1 MILVDTS
8 VWIDHINA
16 SDPMLI
22 SLLAEERVLAHPYV
36 IGEISLGSLRD
47 RDVVLG
53 ALLDLPRAPVA
64 TPEETF
70 YLIERESLF
79 NRGIGYVDTSLLA
92 SARLQPGIAIW
103 TRDKRLK
110 KVADELNLGAVLAER
125 LIPAI

>member
-8 VWIDHINA
+8 VWIDHIHA
-16 SDPMLI
+16 SDPVLS
-22 SLLAEERVLAHPYV
+22 SLLAEERVLVHPYV

-70 YLIERESLF
+70 YLIEREGLF

-92 SARLQPGIAIW
+92 SVRLQPGVTIW

-110 KVADELNLGAVLAER
+110 KVADELNLNAVLAH
-125 LIPAI
+125 

>member
-8 VWIDHINA
+8 VWIDHIIGSN
-16 SDPMLI
+16 PMLV
-22 SLLAEERVLAHPYV
+22 SLLVEERVLAHPYV

-47 RDVVLG
+47 REAVLG
-53 ALLDLPRAPVA
+53 ALLDLPRAPIA

-70 YLIERESLF
+70 FLIERENLF

-92 SARLQPGIAIW
+92 SARLQPGVTIW

-110 KVADELNLGAVLAER
+110 KVADELNLGAVLR
-125 LIPAI
+125 H

>member
-8 VWIDHINA
+8 VWVDHIHA
-16 SDPMLI
+16 SDPVLV

-53 ALLDLPRAPVA
+53 ALLDLPQAPTA

-70 YLIERESLF
+70 YLIERERLF

-92 SARLQPGIAIW
+92 SARLHPGITIW
-103 TRDKRLK
+103 TRDKRFK
-110 KVADELNLGAVLAER
+110 KVADELNLGAMLAH
-125 LIPAI
+125 

>member
-16 SDPMLI
+16 SDPVLI
-22 SLLAEERVLAHPYV
+22 SLLADERVLAHPYV

-70 YLIERESLF
+70 HLIEREVLF

-92 SARLQPGIAIW
+92 SARLQPGVTIW
-103 TRDKRLK
+103 TRDRRLK
-110 KVADELNLGAVLAER
+110 KVADELNLGAMLAH
-125 LIPAI
+125 

>member
-16 SDPMLI
+16 ADPMLVA
-22 SLLAEERVLAHPYV
+22 LLSEERVLIHPYV
-36 IGEISLGSLRD
+36 VGEISLGSLRD
-47 RDVVLG
+47 REVVLG
-53 ALLDLPRAPVA
+53 ALLDLPAVPVA

-70 YLIERESLF
+70 YLIEREGLF

-92 SARLQPGIAIW
+92 SARLKPGVTIW

-110 KVADELNLGAVLAER
+110 NVANELHLGAMLGH
-125 LIPAI
+125 

>member
-22 SLLAEERVLAHPYV
+22 SLLAEERVLAHPCV

-47 RDVVLG
+47 RGVVLG
-53 ALLDLPRAPVA
+53 ALLDLPRAPIA

-70 YLIERESLF
+70 YLIEREGLF

-92 SARLQPGIAIW
+92 SARLQPGISIW

-110 KVADELNLGAVLAER
+110 AVAEELNLGAVLGH
-125 LIPAI
+125 

>member
-16 SDPMLI
+16 SDPVLS
-22 SLLAEERVLAHPYV
+22 SLLVEERVLAHPYV

-47 RDVVLG
+47 RDVLLG
-53 ALLDLPRAPVA
+53 ALLDLPRAPIA

-70 YLIERESLF
+70 YLIEREGLF
-79 NRGIGYVDTSLLA
+79 NRGIGYVDTALLA
-92 SARLQPGIAIW
+92 SARLRPGGTIW

-110 KVADELNLGAVLAER
+110 KVADELNLSAVLGH
-125 LIPAI
+125 

>member
-16 SDPMLI
+16 NDPVLTA
-22 SLLAEERVLAHPYV
+22 LLAKERVLAHPYV

-53 ALLDLPRAPVA
+53 ALLDLPGAPVA

-70 YLIERESLF
+70 YLIEREGLF

-92 SARLQPGIAIW
+92 SARLRPGITIW

-110 KVADELNLGAVLAER
+110 KVADELNLGAVLAH
-125 LIPAI
+125 

>member
-8 VWIDHINA
+8 IWIDHINA
-16 SDPMLI
+16 LD
-22 SLLAEERVLAHPYV
+22 SLLVSLLEDEQVLSHPFV

-53 ALLDLPRAPVA
+53 ALLDLPRAPTA

-70 YLIERESLF
+70 YLIERERLF
-79 NRGIGYVDTSLLA
+79 NRGIGFVDSSLLA
-92 SARLQPGIAIW
+92 SARLQPGVTIW

-110 KVADELNLGAVLAER
+110 KVADELNLGAAPR
-125 LIPAI
+125 H

>member
-16 SDPMLI
+16 SDPMLTT
-22 SLLAEERVLAHPYV
+22 LLAEERVLAHPYV
-36 IGEISLGSLRD
+36 IGEISLGSLHE

-53 ALLDLPRAPVA
+53 ALLDLPRAPIA
-64 TPEETF
+64 TPEEIF
-70 YLIERESLF
+70 YLIEREGLF

-92 SARLQPGIAIW
+92 SARLQPGITIW

-110 KVADELNLGAVLAER
+110 KVADELDLSAVHGN
-125 LIPAI
+125 

>member
-16 SDPMLI
+16 SDPMLV
-22 SLLAEERVLAHPYV
+22 SLLSEGRVLAHPYV

-53 ALLDLPRAPVA
+53 ALLDLPRAPTA

-70 YLIERESLF
+70 YLIEREGLF
-79 NRGIGYVDTSLLA
+79 NRGIGYVNTSLLA
-92 SARLQPGIAIW
+92 SARLSPGVTIW

-110 KVADELNLGAVLAER
+110 KVADALNLGAMLGH
-125 LIPAI
+125 

>member
-8 VWIDHINA
+8 VWIDHLNA
-16 SDPMLI
+16 SDPMLTT
-22 SLLAEERVLAHPYV
+22 LLAAERVLAHPYV
-36 IGEISLGSLRD
+36 IGEISLGSLRN
-47 RDVVLG
+47 RETVVS

-70 YLIERESLF
+70 YMIERHGLF

-92 SARLQPGIAIW
+92 SARLQPGVTIW

-110 KVADELNLGAVLAER
+110 KVADELDLSAVLAH
-125 LIPAI
+125 

>member
-1 MILVDTS
+1 MIFVDTW

-16 SDPMLI
+16 SDPMLTT
-22 SLLAEERVLAHPYV
+22 LLAGARVLAQPYV
-36 IGEISLGSLRD
+36 IGEISLGSLRA

-53 ALLDLPRAPVA
+53 ALFDLPRAPVA

-70 YLIERESLF
+70 YLIEREGLF

-92 SARLQPGIAIW
+92 SARLQPGITIW

-110 KVADELNLGAVLAER
+110 KVADELNLGAMLAH
-125 LIPAI
+125 

>member
-16 SDPMLI
+16 SDPMLVE
-22 SLLAEERVLAHPYV
+22 LLAAERVLIHPYV

-47 RDVVLG
+47 RNVVLG
-53 ALLDLPRAPVA
+53 ALRDLPHASIA

-70 YLIERESLF
+70 YLIEREALF

-92 SARLQPGIAIW
+92 SARLQPGVTLW

-110 KVADELNLGAVLAER
+110 KVADELDLSAVLAH
-125 LIPAI
+125 

>member
-8 VWIDHINA
+8 IWIDHINA
-16 SDPMLI
+16 SDPMLTT
-22 SLLAEERVLAHPYV
+22 LLAEERVLGHPYV

-47 RDVVLG
+47 RDLVLVLG

-92 SARLQPGIAIW
+92 SARLQPGITIW

-110 KVADELNLGAVLAER
+110 KVADELNLGAMLAH
-125 LIPAI
+125 